1 MLSCSDTYI
10 DLEAEMRKH
19 SKSTYVY
26 IYLYIYVCMY
36 VCNLVLTTE
45 LKT

>member
-26 IYLYIYVCMY
+26 IYIYI
-36 VCNLVLTTE
+36 CNLVLTTE

>member
-26 IYLYIYVCMY
+26 IYI
-36 VCNLVLTTE
+36 CNLVLTTE
-45 LKT
+45 MKT

>member
-1 MLSCSDTYI
+1 MLSFSDTYI

-26 IYLYIYVCMY
+26 IYVYIYI
-36 VCNLVLTTE
+36 CNLVLTTE
-45 LKT
+45 MKT

>member
-1 MLSCSDTYI
+1 MLSCSDTYV

-26 IYLYIYVCMY
+26 INIYM
-36 VCNLVLTTE
+36 
-45 LKT
+45 

>member
-19 SKSTYVY
+19 SESTYVY
-26 IYLYIYVCMY
+26 INIYM
-36 VCNLVLTTE
+36 
-45 LKT
+45 

>member
-26 IYLYIYVCMY
+26 IYVYIYI
-36 VCNLVLTTE
+36 CNLVLTTE
-45 LKT
+45 MKT

>member
-1 MLSCSDTYI
+1 MFSCSDTYI

-26 IYLYIYVCMY
+26 INIYM
-36 VCNLVLTTE
+36 
-45 LKT
+45 

>member
-26 IYLYIYVCMY
+26 VNIYI
-36 VCNLVLTTE
+36 CNLVLTE
-45 LKT
+45 LKTEQL

>member
-10 DLEAEMRKH
+10 DLEAEMCKH
-19 SKSTYVY
+19 SKLTYVY
-26 IYLYIYVCMY
+26 IYIYI
-36 VCNLVLTTE
+36 CNLVLTTE

>member
-26 IYLYIYVCMY
+26 IYIYI
-36 VCNLVLTTE
+36 CNLVLTTE
-45 LKT
+45 MKT